1 MVSIN
6 PVTTRESLRMAKVR
20 IEGLT
25 KRFGET
31 VAVNHLTLEIGDG
44 EFVSL
49 LGPSGCGKTTTLRC
63 IAGLERQDE
72 GDIYIGDSLINDLSV
87 PDRNIAMVFQFPV
100 VYPGMTVREN
110 LEFPLRQRG
119 QSKSEVREKV
129 EGTAKMLRIERSMEE
144 MASDLDVGG
153 RQRVAL
159 GRALVRSPE
168 VLLLDEA
175 LTNLDTR
182 LKLMMIDEVKR
193 LHEELRQTTVYVTHD
208 QSEAMMMADR
218 IAVMDK
224 GFLKQYDSPENLY
237 RNPRN
242 LFVAG
247 FVGSP
252 PMNFIQVTFDEER
265 GCIVY
270 GDFSIDVPE
279 LISVIGTKAAG
290 PEILLGFR
298 PEYVS
303 VHKVCPS
310 KKHVKGKV
318 ELAEFV
324 GDYLFLDVQLDAI
337 PIKVSAPG
345 DLGVGAGD
353 DVCIEFT
360 KFHLFDKKT
369 GEAIL

>member
-1 MVSIN
+1 
-6 PVTTRESLRMAKVR
+6 MARVR

-31 VAVNHLTLEIGDG
+31 VAVNGLDLEIDDG

-100 VYPGMTVREN
+100 VYPGMTVRQN
-110 LEFPLRQRG
+110 LEFPLKQSG
-119 QSKSEVREKV
+119 QPRSEIEEKAAT
-129 EGTAKMLRIERSMEE
+129 TAKMLRIEDSMEE

-218 IAVMDK
+218 IAVMDR
-224 GFLKQYDSPENLY
+224 GLLQQYDSPEDLY
-237 RNPRN
+237 SSPRN

-252 PMNFIQVTFDEER
+252 PMNLIDVTFHKER
-265 GCIVY
+265 GSIAY
-270 GDFSIDVPE
+270 GDFSVDVSE
-279 LISVIGTKAAG
+279 LSSTINKKASG
-290 PEILLGFR
+290 SELVLGFR

-303 VHKVCPS
+303 VHKACGN
-310 KKHVKGKV
+310 KKHMKGKV
-318 ELAEFV
+318 DLAEFV
-324 GDYLFLDVQLDAI
+324 GDYLFLDVHLDEMA
-337 PIKVSAPG
+337 IKVSAPG
-345 DLGVGAGD
+345 DVGVRVGD
-353 DVCIEFT
+353 DVCIEFA
-360 KFHLFDKKT
+360 KFHLFDKRT
-369 GEAIL
+369 REAIM

>member
-1 MVSIN
+1 
-6 PVTTRESLRMAKVR
+6 MAKVQ
-20 IEGLT
+20 IKGLS
-25 KRFGET
+25 KRFGAT
-31 VAVNHLTLEIGDG
+31 VAVNHLNLEIGDG

-72 GDIYIGDSLINDLSV
+72 GDIYIGKSLINDFSV

-100 VYPGMTVREN
+100 VYPGMTVRDN
-110 LEFPLRQRG
+110 LEFPLKQRG
-119 QSKSEVREKV
+119 QSKSEIEEKV
-129 EGTAKMLRIERSMEE
+129 AATSRMLRIEKSLEE

-153 RQRVAL
+153 KQRVAL
-159 GRALVRSPE
+159 GRALVRNPD

-182 LKLMMIDEVKR
+182 LKLMMIDELKT
-193 LHEELRQTTVYVTHD
+193 LHEELHQTTIYVTHD

-218 IAVMDK
+218 IAVMDR
-224 GFLKQYDSPENLY
+224 GLLQQYDSPENLY
-237 RNPRN
+237 SKPTN

-252 PMNFIQVTFDEER
+252 PMNLIDVTFDKEK
-265 GCIVY
+265 GSIAY
-270 GDFSIDVPE
+270 GDLSVDVSE
-279 LISVIGTKAAG
+279 LSSTINKKASG
-290 PEILLGFR
+290 SELVLGFR

-303 VHKVCPS
+303 VHKACGNE
-310 KKHVKGKV
+310 KHMKAKV
-318 ELAEFV
+318 DLAEFV
-324 GDYLFLDVQLDAI
+324 GDYLFLDVHLDEMAI
-337 PIKVSAPG
+337 RVSAPG
-345 DLGVGAGD
+345 DVGVGVGD
-353 DVCIEFT
+353 DLCIEFV